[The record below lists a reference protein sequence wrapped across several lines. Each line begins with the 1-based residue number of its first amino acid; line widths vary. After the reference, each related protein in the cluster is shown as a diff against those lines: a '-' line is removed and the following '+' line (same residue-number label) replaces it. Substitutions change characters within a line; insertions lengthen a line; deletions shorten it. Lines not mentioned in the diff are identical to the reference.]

1 MKLMYRLSII
11 FLFVFA
17 CISGSFAQSPS
28 NPIRWRM
35 NVRMISPTE
44 GEVTIKATL
53 DAGWHL
59 YGFNLPKNGPQST
72 EIDMTE
78 SKGVSFIDKLTVT
91 PAPQKYHDAM
101 FDIDLTC
108 WNSAVTFRRKFKV
121 TDSAAATINCR
132 IRFMGCNDMNCM
144 PPKTET
150 FSKKVIFKK

>member
-11 FLFVFA
+11 LLSFLASVS
-17 CISGSFAQSPS
+17 ISFAQSPS

-35 NVRMISPTE
+35 NVRMISSTE
-44 GEVTIKATL
+44 GEIIVKATL

-72 EIDMTE
+72 EIDMAG
-78 SKGVSFIDKLTVT
+78 SKGVVFTDKLNVS
-91 PAPQKYHDAM
+91 PSPERFHDAM
-101 FDIDLTC
+101 FDLDLTC

-121 TDSAAATINCR
+121 TDPAAATINCR

-150 FSKKVIFKK
+150 FSKKVIIKK